1 MITEELL
8 EEERQRMRQEYESE
22 MEELRKKMASE
33 KETKAKMQTEIEKM
47 KLDYE
52 EKMKG
57 LEQRAQTAKMQ
68 RDQQVNVKWQLPIDL
83 NLSNLCNCPLKIIYF
98 VSFGKSLITTFHKF
112 VLNKTNLI

>member
-1 MITEELL
+1 
-8 EEERQRMRQEYESE
+8 MRQEYESE

-68 RDQQVNVKWQLPIDL
+68 RDQQVNV
-83 NLSNLCNCPLKIIYF
+83 YF
-98 VSFGKSLITTFHKF
+98 VSFGKSLIVTFHKF
-112 VLNKTNLI
+112 VLNKTNLIEYFQNYASLQCKNVYTKS